1 MKFEWDVKYIEECI
15 VGFFAILL
23 AVKPIRVWVV
33 TYIKNFLKSRKD
45 KKNIPIIL
53 TQIHEKVSDIDIR
66 LKDVEYEIKDPN
78 SGGTLKGALKLIKA
92 EIDATNWL
100 SPRPTFRTTSS
111 GVNVFVNDAYCQLC
125 GCATEE
131 LLRLGWKN
139 FMFDN
144 DQADEYYARWL
155 ISAKTLS
162 QFASK
167 LKIQDK
173 HGEYRGEWMVRIK
186 PLGPIVNGG
195 ENDYVWHGIYHPVD
209 DVAKNYARISGIPL
223 NG

>member
-92 EIDATNWL
+92 EIDATL
-100 SPRPTFRTTSS
+100 VDPGLDSS
-111 GVNVFVNDAYCQLC
+111 SFLAAQALREASHSIGV
-125 GCATEE
+125 
-131 LLRLGWKN
+131 
-139 FMFDN
+139 
-144 DQADEYYARWL
+144 
-155 ISAKTLS
+155 
-162 QFASK
+162 
-167 LKIQDK
+167 
-173 HGEYRGEWMVRIK
+173 
-186 PLGPIVNGG
+186 
-195 ENDYVWHGIYHPVD
+195 
-209 DVAKNYARISGIPL
+209 VAP
-223 NG
+223 